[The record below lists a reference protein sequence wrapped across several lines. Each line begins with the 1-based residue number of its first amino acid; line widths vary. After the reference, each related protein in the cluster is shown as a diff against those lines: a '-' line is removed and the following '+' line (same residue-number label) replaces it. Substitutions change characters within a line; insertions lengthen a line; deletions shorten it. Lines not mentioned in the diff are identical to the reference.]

1 MKQRDELRLNPLTR
15 QVLLALTGS
24 LLSLAAGA
32 AHGEAAAATDS
43 QLDTVV
49 VSGEKMPR
57 SLSKATTAVTVVGA
71 DQLEKGDISSVNEL
85 AQKVPNAVVNPA
97 GGINIRGVESTGPAT
112 GLYTFFGGARP
123 RVATMLDGVA
133 EAWTGQQYMDADM
146 WDVKQVEVLRGP
158 QSTTQGRNAIGGAV
172 LVQTRD
178 PSFVP
183 EGALRLGWET
193 ADGRANAAGM
203 VSGPLVKDELAYRLT
218 AQGVRGNDYIQYA
231 GKTGNDNP
239 SHVQN
244 YDVRGKLL
252 WTPSSMPDFQAKL
265 TLSHR
270 QYQGDYLNQV
280 SNPVSAYTYIASTS
294 NNYRT
299 QDSDN
304 TTATLESQYAF
315 AAGVTGYLQYSFSDN
330 HIGFVQRPTAMTL
343 GMDDQNHTVEGR
355 VVFKR
360 PDSALSGVLGMYLYQ
375 RDQDLSAY
383 GAATL
388 SGSDSVKTGAVYG
401 DGEWVL
407 SPAWSLLGGVRVEKE
422 EQQRNIVY
430 NNHRLQADIDK
441 TSLLP
446 KAGVSYRWSD
456 DTNLNFVVRKGY
468 NPGGVLFDTSHNYAV
483 YQYDSESVNSY
494 EAMLKTRWQQLKFSA
509 NLFYNDYDNYQMSYS
524 SILYNMP
531 KAHTDGLELGAELPL
546 AGGWELGASIG
557 LLQSRIDQ
565 APSGLGAAT
574 GNQLT
579 YAPETTVSA
588 SVKRHWGQWES
599 WLNAQ
604 YVGKYYTDAANSKTA
619 MGGDYT
625 LVNMGLS
632 YALTHDITLRG
643 YVKNAFNQTLVLGMR
658 TTGFY
663 VGAPRTYGVNAEYR
677 F

>member
-1 MKQRDELRLNPLTR
+1 MKQRDEHRLHPLSR
-15 QVLLALTGS
+15 QVLLALSGGM
-24 LLSLAAGA
+24 LSLAAGMA
-32 AHGEAAAATDS
+32 QAEAVADT

-49 VSGEKMPR
+49 VTGEKMPR
-57 SLSKATTAVTVVGA
+57 SLDKATTAVTVLTA
-71 DQLEKGDISSVNEL
+71 DQLNKGDIASVNEL

-133 EAWTGQQYMDADM
+133 EVWTGQQYLDADM

-193 ADGRANAAGM
+193 ADGRATAAGM
-203 VSGPLVKDELAYRLT
+203 VSGPLVQDELAYRLT
-218 AQGVRGNDYIQYA
+218 AEGVKGNDYIQYA
-231 GKTGNDNP
+231 GKIGNDNP
-239 SHVQN
+239 SSVQN

-252 WTPSSMPDFQAKL
+252 WTPAAMPDLQAKL

-270 QYQGDYLNQV
+270 EYQGDYLNQV

-294 NNYRT
+294 NNYRM

-304 TTATLESQYAF
+304 TTATLETQYAF
-315 AAGVTGYLQYSFSDN
+315 AAGVTGYLQYSYSDN
-330 HIGFVQRPTAMTL
+330 HIGFVQRPLSMTL
-343 GMDDQNHTVEGR
+343 GMDDQNNTVEGR
-355 VVFKR
+355 MVFKR
-360 PDSALSGVLGMYLYQ
+360 PDSAVNGVLGVYLYQ

-388 SGSDSVKTGAVYG
+388 SGNDSVKTNAVYG

-407 SPAWSLLGGVRVEKE
+407 SPAWSLLGGLRVENE

-430 NNHRLQADIDK
+430 NRHPLTADIDK

-456 DTNLNFVVRKGY
+456 DTNMSLVARKGY
-468 NPGGVLFDTSHNYAV
+468 NPGGVSFDTSHNYAV
-483 YQYDSESVNSY
+483 YQYGSESVNSY
-494 EAMLKTRWQQLKFSA
+494 EYMLKSRWQQLKLGA

-531 KAHTDGLELGAELPL
+531 KAHTDGLELSAELPL
-546 AGGWELGASIG
+546 AGGWELATSLG

-565 APSGLGAAT
+565 APSNLSSAT

-579 YAPETTVSA
+579 YAPDTTVSA
-588 SVKRHWGQWES
+588 SIKRHWGAWDA

-604 YVGKYYTDAANSKTA
+604 YVGKYYTDAANSKTG

-625 LVNMGLS
+625 LVNLGLS
-632 YALTHDITLRG
+632 YALNHDITLRG
-643 YVKNAFNQTLVLGMR
+643 YVKNAFNETPVLGMR